1 MSRPRK
7 PSALKLIAGT
17 DRADRRNGNEPEPLL
32 LNDLEPPPH
41 LSERSAAVWRE
52 LAPTLRRNQVLT
64 EMDALAL
71 ELLCDSVADYRQAR
85 LERDGSL
92 TTVSA
97 KGSQMLDQLLVA
109 QQACAKRC
117 EVLMSK
123 FGMDPASR
131 SRVMV
136 NPQADLFASEN
147 TKDRFFK

>member
-17 DRADRRNGNEPEPLL
+17 NRADRRNGSEPEPLL
-32 LNDLEPPPH
+32 LNQLDPPAH
-41 LSERSAAVWRE
+41 LSERAAAVWRE
-52 LAPTLRRNQVLT
+52 LAPMLRRNQVLT
-64 EMDALAL
+64 EMDTLAL

-85 LERDGSL
+85 AERGDNFI
-92 TTVSA
+92 THSA

-117 EVLMSK
+117 EVLMGR

-136 NPQADLFASEN
+136 NPQADLFAQAN
-147 TKDRFFK
+147 AKDRFFK